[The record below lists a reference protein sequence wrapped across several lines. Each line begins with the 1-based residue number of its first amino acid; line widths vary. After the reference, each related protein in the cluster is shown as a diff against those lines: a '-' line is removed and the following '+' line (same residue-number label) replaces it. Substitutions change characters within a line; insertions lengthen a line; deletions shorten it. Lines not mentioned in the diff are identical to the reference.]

1 MKILIELNTLDIAS
15 AKQTEITTITDVLQ
29 AMALDR
35 LQMQD
40 TAPAGKA
47 VALPETPTAP
57 EAETPKTEPEPAVPP
72 TPAPQKEEPV
82 KKTRAHKKAA
92 EPEAAMKKE
101 EPTAPKETPEET
113 PEEKKPVTAD
123 TEEPAIDR
131 TTVQN
136 KLKEIAR
143 AGKSKGIKAILTKRN
158 VHKFSELPDDEL
170 ADVLKEAEAL

>member
-40 TAPAGKA
+40 TVPADKA
-47 VALPETPTAP
+47 VTLPETSTAP

-72 TPAPQKEEPV
+72 TPTPQKEKPV
-82 KKTRAHKKAA
+82 KKVRAHKKDA
-92 EPEAAMKKE
+92 EPEATMKKE
-101 EPTAPKETPEET
+101 EPAAPKETPEET
-113 PEEKKPVTAD
+113 KQVSAD
-123 TEEPAIDR
+123 TEEPTVDR

-170 ADVLKEAEAL
+170 TDVLKEAEAL